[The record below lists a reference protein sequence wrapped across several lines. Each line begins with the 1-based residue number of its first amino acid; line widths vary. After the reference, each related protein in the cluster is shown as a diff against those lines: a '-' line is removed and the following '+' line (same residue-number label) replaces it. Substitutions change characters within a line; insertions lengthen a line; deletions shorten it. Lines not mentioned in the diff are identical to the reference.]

1 MIRMC
6 KNANGSEAMAN
17 MMVEHQRFLE
27 ECERRLQKAK
37 ATATANRVA
46 IEEIA
51 EDIEKMT
58 TEVTAMNTMAH
69 ENSKTTN
76 DYLTEWEAY
85 LAELDDYYD
94 DREDPDEW
102 EDYPDEWEDPYE
114 GEDYPDEWEAYLE
127 EWYAA
132 EEKQAWED
140 YLEERAY
147 ENSVEDQFDGDF
159 SQNKSKTYM
168 SWRQYEY
175 MTNIRSF
182 LNNKVEVSKA
192 VEPVAEESTDPLWD
206 CWYDVA
212 KYYEPNSEES
222 EREDAEDTY
231 QEIYEEIFDMA
242 GITIEDFLAG
252 EIYFCAK
259 LIQRGQVAKRRKKTY
274 WHGRRLQRNALVIG
288 KNYEKRWE
296 KYMYMPTK
304 LISTQRIMKKAEKKG
319 WVKITLK

>member
-1 MIRMC
+1 MC

-76 DYLTEWEAY
+76 DYLAEWEDY

-94 DREDPDEW
+94 DWEDPDEW
-102 EDYPDEWEDPYE
+102 DDYPDEWEDPDE
-114 GEDYPDEWEAYLE
+114 WDDYPDEWEDPD
-127 EWYAA
+127 EWD
-132 EEKQAWED
+132 D
-140 YLEERAY
+140 YLDDWEYWDDY
-147 ENSVEDQFDGDF
+147 EYPNDPDIYFDGEF
-159 SQNKSKTYM
+159 SPAKTGIYTAWRDHEYVSDISRLKVRNAPNRIAEVTAEKS
-168 SWRQYEY
+168 S
-175 MTNIRSF
+175 
-182 LNNKVEVSKA
+182 
-192 VEPVAEESTDPLWD
+192 DPLWD

-212 KYYEPNSEES
+212 MCYEPDSEKFAKE
-222 EREDAEDTY
+222 ETEDTY
-231 QEIYEEIFDMA
+231 QEIFEEIFDMA
-242 GITIEDFLAG
+242 GITTEDFLAD

-259 LIQRGQVAKRRKKTY
+259 PIQRGQVAKRRKKTY
-274 WHGRRLQRNALVIG
+274 WHGRRLQRNAIVMG
-288 KNYEKRWE
+288 KNYKKRWE
-296 KYMYMPTK
+296 RYSFLYRDMPPK
-304 LISTQRIMKKAEKKG
+304 LISTQRIMKEAEKKG

>member
-1 MIRMC
+1 MC

-76 DYLTEWEAY
+76 DYLNEWEAY

-94 DREDPDEW
+94 D
-102 EDYPDEWEDPYE
+102 WEDPAE
-114 GEDYPDEWEAYLE
+114 GEDYPEDSYEGENYHDEWEAYLE

-159 SQNKSKTYM
+159 PQNKSKTYM

-182 LNNKVEVSKA
+182 PNNKVEVSKA
-192 VEPVAEESTDPLWD
+192 IKPVEEESTDPLWD

-212 KYYEPNSEES
+212 GEYEPDSEKSAKE
-222 EREDAEDTY
+222 ETEDTY

-259 LIQRGQVAKRRKKTY
+259 LIQHGQVAKRRKKTY

-288 KNYEKRWE
+288 KNYKKRWE
-296 KYMYMPTK
+296 RYSFLYRDMPSK
-304 LISTQRIMKKAEKKG
+304 LIRTQRIMKEAEKKG
-319 WVKITLK
+319 WVKIALK

>member
-1 MIRMC
+1 MC

-17 MMVEHQRFLE
+17 MMVEHQRFHQ
-27 ECERRLQKAK
+27 ECERRLQEAK

-76 DYLTEWEAY
+76 DYLAEWEDY

-94 DREDPDEW
+94 DWEDPDEW
-102 EDYPDEWEDPYE
+102 DDYPDEWEDPYMW
-114 GEDYPDEWEAYLE
+114 EDYHDEWEDYLE

-132 EEKQAWED
+132 EEKKAWEE
-140 YLEERAY
+140 YIEERAY

-159 SQNKSKTYM
+159 PQNKSKTYM

-182 LNNKVEVSKA
+182 PNNKVEVSKA
-192 VEPVAEESTDPLWD
+192 VKPVEEESTDPLWD

-212 KYYEPNSEES
+212 GEYEPDSEKSAKE
-222 EREDAEDTY
+222 ETEDTY

-242 GITIEDFLAG
+242 GITIEDFLAD
-252 EIYFCAK
+252 EIYLCDK

-274 WHGRRLQRNALVIG
+274 WHGRRLQKNALVIG

-296 KYMYMPTK
+296 RYSYMPTK
-304 LISTQRIMKKAEKKG
+304 IIRTQRIMKEAEKKG